1 METEKKGKEVQTNV
15 DKNRQN
21 QTGNN
26 VFRQDFYEFRQS
38 QICKKL
44 KSLKIA

>member
-1 METEKKGKEVQTNV
+1 METEKKGKEVQTSA

-26 VFRQDFYEFRQS
+26 MFRQDLRNS
-38 QICKKL
+38 DKG
-44 KSLKIA
+44 KSKRN